1 MGFAPIRR
9 AGAEVA
15 VMKLFL
21 KLLVV
26 GLVLNAAAR
35 VGMAQYRFY
44 IFEDAVQQEA
54 LFSQRM
60 TPQQLADRVAEIA
73 DQQELPVDPESI
85 AVNFT
90 GPQATI
96 TASYSERVEL
106 VPRMMVRD
114 WPFDLRV
121 TARRM
126 P

>member
-1 MGFAPIRR
+1 
-9 AGAEVA
+9 
-15 VMKLFL
+15 MKLLF

-26 GLVLNAAAR
+26 GLVLNAAVR

-44 IFEDAVQQEA
+44 VFEDAVQQEA

-60 TPQQLADRVAEIA
+60 TPQQLADRVAELA
-73 DQQELPVDPESI
+73 GQQELPLDPEAI
-85 AVNFT
+85 AVNYT
-90 GPQATI
+90 GPQATV
-96 TASYSERVEL
+96 TANYSERLEL

>member
-1 MGFAPIRR
+1 
-9 AGAEVA
+9 
-15 VMKLFL
+15 MKLLLKFL
-21 KLLVV
+21 IV

-44 IFEDAVQQEA
+44 VFEDAVQQEA

-60 TPQQLADRVAEIA
+60 TPQQLANRVAELA
-73 DQQELPVDPESI
+73 EQQELPLDPDRI
-85 AVNFT
+85 TVNFT
-90 GPQATI
+90 GPQATV
-96 TASYSERVEL
+96 TASYTERLEL
-106 VPRMMVRD
+106 LPRMMVRE